1 MDLVPDVLYGRIE
14 IDIPY
19 CYYTERDG
27 GGPPIIT
34 YYTDDNPPPITT
46 YIHIYDG
53 IYQKKSTRSNI
64 FYPTLRDLGS
74 INVTK
79 RKFSKHSHFQNKI
92 IQQTDDT
99 VVLFSQHNDHENN
112 TYTRL
117 NVLCRQQGYTDK
129 FLEEMINIIVKTTY
143 DKKIRTTSGDI
154 DF

>member
-1 MDLVPDVLYGRIE
+1 MDLVPDALYGRID

-53 IYQKKSTRSNI
+53 IYQKKSTRSDI

-74 INVTK
+74 INVTE

-92 IQQTDDT
+92 IQQNDDT
-99 VVLFSQHNDHENN
+99 VVLFSYHNDHENN

-117 NVLCRQQGYTDK
+117 NVLCRQQGYTDEFVEK
-129 FLEEMINIIVKTTY
+129 MINVIIRTTY
-143 DKKIRTTSGDI
+143 DNKIRTTSGGI